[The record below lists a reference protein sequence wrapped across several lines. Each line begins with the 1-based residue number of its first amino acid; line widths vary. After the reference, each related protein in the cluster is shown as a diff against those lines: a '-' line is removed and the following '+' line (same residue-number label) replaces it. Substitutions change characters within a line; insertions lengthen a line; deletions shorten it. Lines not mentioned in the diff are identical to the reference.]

1 MKQVIFI
8 LVNIYYLYLLGGII
22 NTKNDVLLLSMLFI
36 VPVGVWN
43 MIDFFEVKFLAFLR
57 K

>member
-8 LVNIYYLYLLGGII
+8 LVNIYYLYLLGEII

>member
-22 NTKNDVLLLSMLFI
+22 NTKNDFLLLSMLFI

-43 MIDFFEVKFLAFLR
+43 IINFFEVKFLAFLR